1 MQITSNFRLFNHLFC
16 DKSNMKN
23 YRTSGLNIQEN
34 AVRSI
39 DLAVFLFNTHLKI
52 SFFKIPFNLIGN
64 EKGNSD
70 YKINN
75 V

>member
-1 MQITSNFRLFNHLFC
+1 MQITSIFRLFNHLFC

-39 DLAVFLFNTHLKI
+39 DLTVFLFDTHLKV
-52 SFFKIPFNLIGN
+52 SFF
-64 EKGNSD
+64 
-70 YKINN
+70 
-75 V
+75 